1 MIGLEPAEPSIQVAK
16 QHAARDPILRDRLTY
31 ECTTVEEYVG
41 RTDLQQV
48 DLVVASEVVEHVAN
62 PPLFTHN
69 ICKLIKVHI
78 RALKNRSVVY
88 VCGCVHVQ
96 CDGGCQEEAGPL
108 PAVALHV
115 GRCLCSQ
122 LAEWHGRKWSLCFNI
137 V

>member
-48 DLVVASEVVEHVAN
+48 DLVVASEVIEHVAN

-69 ICKLIKVHI
+69 ICKLIKVPYKGI
-78 RALKNRSVVY
+78 DEPERFLCVDVY
-88 VCGCVHVQ
+88 MYSLMEAAERKLVH
-96 CDGGCQEEAGPL
+96 CQ
-108 PAVALHV
+108 
-115 GRCLCSQ
+115 Q
-122 LAEWHGRKWSLCFNI
+122 
-137 V
+137 

>member
-41 RTDLQQV
+41 RPDLEQA

-69 ICKLIKVHI
+69 ISKIVKVHL
-78 RALKNRSVVY
+78 RALKTRVLSMCACMEDTRSS
-88 VCGCVHVQ
+88 
-96 CDGGCQEEAGPL
+96 L
-108 PAVALHV
+108 SV
-115 GRCLCSQ
+115 GS
-122 LAEWHGRKWSLCFNI
+122 SL
-137 V
+137 